1 MKQLHTK
8 RRLVRTAIPKYRF
21 TLDTLLADGDTPV
34 SSMQQDLNIV
44 RSKEAELIGFDRGIQ
59 DALHDAALDDCQY
72 RQMGLCG
79 VAINAPRP
87 QQRERVRDIADY
99 VAGAQWTP
107 LRPSPSPSPGRYI
120 SPQRPHYSGH
130 SRDPPESKARR
141 AVSCTSKSA
150 EKDGKKPRRRRTAF
164 TQAQLAF
171 LEAKFRYQKY
181 LSVSDRGSVAEALRL
196 TETQVKTW
204 YQNRRTKWKRQSQL
218 KAEQLRRPHPDA
230 HLTTTVAAG
239 VYLNLLSPGEHCLT
253 KDGYVGGMFVAGF

>member
-59 DALHDAALDDCQY
+59 DALHDAALDDLSRCTVKQIDPS
-72 RQMGLCG
+72 RTH
-79 VAINAPRP
+79 VKRKTTVT
-87 QQRERVRDIADY
+87 VRLTFA
-99 VAGAQWTP
+99 
-107 LRPSPSPSPGRYI
+107 
-120 SPQRPHYSGH
+120 
-130 SRDPPESKARR
+130 DPPESKARR